1 MREVIMAERNIRRE
15 VRGIIEEMSY
25 AYKTFSEHNSVN
37 SDYAGFACM
46 AIKQFRNALK
56 NDKLT
61 REELECMLRDGISK
75 YRAEGKEVSWS
86 RFVASHIAQSSNSN
100 TAL

>member
-1 MREVIMAERNIRRE
+1 MVEPKIRQE
-15 VRGIIEEMSY
+15 LKDVIEEMSS

-46 AIKQFRNALK
+46 AIKQFRSALR
-56 NDKLT
+56 NDRLT
-61 REELECMLRDGISK
+61 REELETMLRDGISK
-75 YRAEGKEVSWS
+75 HRSEGREVSWS
-86 RFVASHIAQSSNSN
+86 RFVASHVARSSNIN